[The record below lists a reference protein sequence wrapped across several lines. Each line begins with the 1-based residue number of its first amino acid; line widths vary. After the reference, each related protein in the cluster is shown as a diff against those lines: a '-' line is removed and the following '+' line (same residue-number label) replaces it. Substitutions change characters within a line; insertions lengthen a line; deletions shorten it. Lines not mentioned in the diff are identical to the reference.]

1 MEPEE
6 NKDATNETAG
16 QASEPAEGAGEK
28 PTGEASAEPKGDAG
42 EVRDTHGQPG
52 INKERHDKEVAELN
66 AEIAKLKAEAK
77 DAAENRAKR
86 EEFEKKAAD
95 LEAKMADA
103 ETTHRLELAGCRSVK
118 AAKALLDD
126 YDGDVSKLKAEHPY
140 LFEDAKGGSGSTGL
154 KPGSA
159 PSGPAKTIREGLK
172 SRKE

>member
-6 NKDATNETAG
+6 NKDAANETAG
-16 QASEPAEGAGEK
+16 QTADPAGGAGEK

-86 EEFEKKAAD
+86 DFWSSGN
-95 LEAKMADA
+95 LI
-103 ETTHRLELAGCRSVK
+103 
-118 AAKALLDD
+118 
-126 YDGDVSKLKAEHPY
+126 
-140 LFEDAKGGSGSTGL
+140 GSQT
-154 KPGSA
+154 
-159 PSGPAKTIREGLK
+159 AKTLK
-172 SRKE
+172 RFTK